1 MERLKG
7 LDRSDGYRSKVG
19 GNTNFKYFGVY
30 LWTTLARCTT
40 LDSLSLSLSL
50 RLYLSLLYSLAQLTA
65 IATNRVIRR
74 HQRAFDA
81 LTRQATDDMHAMD
94 NYTQV
99 IRTFKKETSNRRH
112 ACHEGQPQNIPS
124 IHSH

>member
-30 LWTTLARCTT
+30 LWTTLAR

-50 RLYLSLLYSLAQLTA
+50 SLYSLAQVTA